1 MAQFLLK
8 VNVVDCWIGVIH
20 EADKCLVRVAGT
32 LTRAQVPELV
42 KACSQC
48 GSLVLDL
55 QDLVNADAAGI
66 EAIRSLRSGGAT
78 LVGASGYIQIKID
91 SPVPGSRPA

>member
-1 MAQFLLK
+1 M
-8 VNVVDCWIGVIH
+8 DCWIGVIH

-48 GSLVLDL
+48 GALVLDL

-66 EAIRSLRSGGAT
+66 DALRNLRSAGAS
-78 LVGASGYIQIKID
+78 LVGTSGYIQIKID
-91 SPVPGSRPA
+91 SPVAGSRTA